1 MKTAGVIDIG
11 TNTVLCLK
19 ASIAENGINII
30 SDNRFHYRAGKRLD
44 ETGNISSEY
53 KVGMKNAVCKA
64 LDILTD
70 CSEIK
75 ITATEVLRKPKDGAE
90 FASKL
95 SEEIGH
101 HVEIINPQREA
112 ELSFKGATWGI
123 ETHGETIAVLDVG
136 GGSSELAVG
145 VDGKLKSWSGVKM
158 GAVTACELAGYEQ
171 PVDSYKEIAD
181 KAFGESDFSELL
193 DPVPDKMLVV
203 GGSAVAVAAILANLD
218 EFQPEKLKDFI
229 ILEEVLALL
238 TETLASMTIEQRKKT
253 MIFDPERADIIV
265 SGASILLSFMK
276 IFGFNEIIVS
286 TNGLRHGLF
295 LEHFG

>member
-19 ASIAENGINII
+19 AAIDENDINII
-30 SDNRFHYRAGKRLD
+30 SDNRFHYRAGKHLD
-44 ETGNISSEY
+44 DAGNISSEY
-53 KVGMKNAVCKA
+53 KTGMKNAIDKA
-64 LDILTD
+64 LDILRD

-90 FASKL
+90 FAGKL

-101 HVEIINPQREA
+101 HIEIINPQKEA
-112 ELSFKGATWGI
+112 ELSFKGAVWGL
-123 ETHGETIAVLDVG
+123 EMLKKTVAVVDIG

-145 VDGKLKSWSGVKM
+145 VDGKLINWSGVKI
-158 GAVTACELAGYEQ
+158 GAVAVCEQAGYEQ
-171 PVDSYKEIAD
+171 PVDTYCKIAD
-181 KAFGESDFSELL
+181 KVFGESDFSSLL

-218 EFQPEKLKDFI
+218 EFQPEKLKNFI
-229 ILEEVLALL
+229 ILEEVLSLL
-238 TETLASMTIEQRKKT
+238 TETLASMTIEQRKKI
-253 MIFDPERADIIV
+253 MIFDSERADIIV

-276 IFGFNEIIVS
+276 NFSVNEIIVS

>member
-19 ASIAENGINII
+19 AAIDENGIKIF
-30 SDNRFHYRAGKRLD
+30 SDNRFHYRAGRRLD
-44 ETGNISSEY
+44 EAGNISSEY
-53 KVGMKNAVCKA
+53 KAGMINAVHKA
-64 LDILTD
+64 LDTLRD
-70 CSEIK
+70 CSVIK

-90 FASKL
+90 FAGKL
-95 SEEIGH
+95 SEEIGRPI
-101 HVEIINPQREA
+101 EIIDPRKEA

-123 ETHGETIAVLDVG
+123 KAPGKTVAVVDIG

-145 VDGKLKSWSGVKM
+145 VDGKLKSWSGVKL

-171 PVDSYKEIAD
+171 PVDAYREIAD
-181 KAFGESDFSELL
+181 EIFTKSDFSRLL

-203 GGSAVAVAAILANLD
+203 GGSATAVAAILANLD
-218 EFQPEKLKDFI
+218 EFQTEKLKEFS
-229 ILEEVLALL
+229 ILEEILALL
-238 TETLASMTIEQRKKT
+238 TETLASMTIGQRKKI
-253 MIFDPERADIIV
+253 MVFDPERADIIV

-276 IFGFNEIIVS
+276 IFGFNIINVS

-295 LEHFG
+295 LEHFS